1 MSRYKRYQF
10 VYQISWKRLRA
21 FRSSK
26 LLLNERKEK
35 ELYVFLRSSAKTGAA
50 RSKSETLN
58 RALLSSFLA
67 EFSDFEGMLGLY
79 TCNTDSSSPPFLP
92 PPPPQPTS
100 PATIA
105 TPISWLSP
113 RSLRC
118 PAAAADVRVGV
129 NADRARVN
137 RASYNIRG
145 PGVGESVG
153 VGMSVAWACVLYSSR
168 RYHFHGNF

>member
-92 PPPPQPTS
+92 PPPPPPAHLSSHDRHPNQLALSTFS
-100 PATIA
+100 P
-105 TPISWLSP
+105 LS
-113 RSLRC
+113 R
-118 PAAAADVRVGV
+118 
-129 NADRARVN
+129 
-137 RASYNIRG
+137 
-145 PGVGESVG
+145 
-153 VGMSVAWACVLYSSR
+153 SR
-168 RYHFHGNF
+168 RGCPCRC